1 MDRISDWIHQHDR
14 ATLVPVINGT
24 GVLLHTGLGRAPLSN
39 VAVQAVDQIARG
51 YCSLEVDI
59 ASGKRSQRNQS
70 VESDLTELTG
80 AEASGVVNNNSAA
93 TLLTLSALAQGKEVI
108 VSRGQLVEIGGNFRL
123 PDVMT
128 ACGATLR
135 GWVRPTKPGFQIT
148 NRP

>member
-1 MDRISDWIHQHDR
+1 MQNPLRHLPSVNELLTAPSVKVLVDRASHNTVVTAARRVLDDVRQQVKTTAHETQVPTASELVDRISDWIHQHDR

-70 VESDLTELTG
+70 VCLLYTSDAADES
-80 AEASGVVNNNSAA
+80 
-93 TLLTLSALAQGKEVI
+93 
-108 VSRGQLVEIGGNFRL
+108 
-123 PDVMT
+123 
-128 ACGATLR
+128 
-135 GWVRPTKPGFQIT
+135 
-148 NRP
+148 